1 MTMVEG
7 APLSQLLYRQAASNP
22 DLFNRLGGVGRPGGV
37 GPHPPPRLPFPL
49 PLTGGLFPRIPA
61 PFNLSGDGRPPP
73 PFPFPIH
80 PLSQFHGRPFPFPG
94 PPHFMPNFKSERD
107 VDADSESEDDKRRRS
122 RTNFSQWQ
130 LEELERVFQSCHYP
144 DVFMREQIAMKL
156 ELKESRISVWFQNR
170 RAKYRKKENTKKGPG
185 RPAHNAHPQTCSGEP
200 MTLEEM
206 TKKERERQEK
216 KLRKQLDKQQK
227 KLAQKGIHVDVAT
240 LKREYLAQ
248 RGLISK
254 DEEIDVVGDDGSE
267 SSFASHRKKLSAFTI
282 ESILSGMADIKDEDS
297 MSETGNLNTSFDDS
311 GSMEMRDFGGR
322 SPSPTTSTASSP
334 PTSPHMS
341 AVMAHHIRQ
350 YQASQ
355 QQQSSQHHGSFGR
368 VEDGSSNMNVG
379 PLASIIKPEPVE
391 HQLEN
396 QESLQVAQVGNE
408 DTEEEIEENG
418 SLTKSH
424 LPIQRPIP
432 LFSSHHL
439 PLYIREKLRAAAS
452 NMEQHQNSM
461 QQMQVENSQA
471 SNMMPAISSQQPSHL
486 TSANNMDHPQ
496 SLLPYHHPP
505 LGPLGLH
512 HPGLPSRPISPG
524 SLERMKREE
533 ENFTRRQQI
542 ESQTE
547 TSEKL
552 ALDSNKISNKMP
564 SDPSDPSLLTAINN
578 NNNNLELS
586 HAT

>member
-1 MTMVEG
+1 
-7 APLSQLLYRQAASNP
+7 
-22 DLFNRLGGVGRPGGV
+22 
-37 GPHPPPRLPFPL
+37 
-49 PLTGGLFPRIPA
+49 
-61 PFNLSGDGRPPP
+61 
-73 PFPFPIH
+73 
-80 PLSQFHGRPFPFPG
+80 
-94 PPHFMPNFKSERD
+94 
-107 VDADSESEDDKRRRS
+107 
-122 RTNFSQWQ
+122 
-130 LEELERVFQSCHYP
+130 
-144 DVFMREQIAMKL
+144 MREQIAMKL

-297 MSETGNLNTSFDDS
+297 LSETNLNTSFEE
-311 GSMEMRDFGGR
+311 GSMERDFAR

-355 QQQSSQHHGSFGR
+355 QQQQSNPQEGSFGR
-368 VEDGSSNMNVG
+368 VEDASNVSG
-379 PLASIIKPEPVE
+379 QLGSIIKPEPVE
-391 HQLEN
+391 HHLEN
-396 QESLQVAQVGNE
+396 HEALPQAN
-408 DTEEEIEENG
+408 EEEEEEENSLV

-452 NMEQHQNSM
+452 SMEQHSM
-461 QQMQVENSQA
+461 VENSQA
-471 SNMMPAISSQQPSHL
+471 SMMPASSQPHL
-486 TSANNMDHPQ
+486 TTANSMDHHHPQ

-524 SLERMKREE
+524 SLERMRHEE
-533 ENFTRRQQI
+533 SNNTRRQM

-547 TSEKL
+547 KL
-552 ALDSNKISNKMP
+552 PLDSNKMSLLEPSKMP
-564 SDPSDPSLLTAINN
+564 SDSDPSLLTAINN
-578 NNNNLELS
+578 NNNNVELQP
-586 HAT
+586 AT

>member
-22 DLFNRLGGVGRPGGV
+22 DLFNRLGGVGRPGSG

-61 PFNLSGDGRPPP
+61 PFNLGADPGRHPP

-94 PPHFMPNFKSERD
+94 PPHFLPNFKSERD
-107 VDADSESEDDKRRRS
+107 VDGDSESEDDKRRRS

-248 RGLISK
+248 RGIITK

-297 MSETGNLNTSFDDS
+297 LSETGNLNSSFEE
-311 GSMEMRDFGGR
+311 GVERDFAR

-355 QQQSSQHHGSFGR
+355 QQTSHQQGSFPR
-368 VEDGSSNMNVG
+368 VDDSSNAIQ
-379 PLASIIKPEPVE
+379 LANIIKPEPVE
-391 HQLEN
+391 HNVEN
-396 QESLQVAQVGNE
+396 QESL
-408 DTEEEIEENG
+408 
-418 SLTKSH
+418 
-424 LPIQRPIP
+424 
-432 LFSSHHL
+432 
-439 PLYIREKLRAAAS
+439 
-452 NMEQHQNSM
+452 
-461 QQMQVENSQA
+461 
-471 SNMMPAISSQQPSHL
+471 
-486 TSANNMDHPQ
+486 PQ
-496 SLLPYHHPP
+496 S
-505 LGPLGLH
+505 
-512 HPGLPSRPISPG
+512 
-524 SLERMKREE
+524 
-533 ENFTRRQQI
+533 Q
-542 ESQTE
+542 
-547 TSEKL
+547 
-552 ALDSNKISNKMP
+552 
-564 SDPSDPSLLTAINN
+564 
-578 NNNNLELS
+578 
-586 HAT
+586 

>member
-22 DLFNRLGGVGRPGGV
+22 DLFNRLGGVGRPGGGV

-49 PLTGGLFPRIPA
+49 PLSGGLFPRIPA
-61 PFNLSGDGRPPP
+61 PFNLGADGRPPP

-94 PPHFMPNFKSERD
+94 PAHFLPNFKSERD
-107 VDADSESEDDKRRRS
+107 VDGDSESEDDKRRRS

-206 TKKERERQEK
+206 SKKERERQEK

-248 RGLISK
+248 RGIISK
-254 DEEIDVVGDDGSE
+254 DEEIDVVGDDGSD

-297 MSETGNLNTSFDDS
+297 LSETNMNTSFEE
-311 GSMEMRDFGGR
+311 GMERDFAR

-355 QQQSSQHHGSFGR
+355 QQSSQHQGSFPR
-368 VEDGSSNMNVG
+368 VEDVSNVSNVNQ
-379 PLASIIKPEPVE
+379 LASIIKPEPVE
-391 HQLEN
+391 HHLEN
-396 QESLQVAQVGNE
+396 QECLIQSNA
-408 DTEEEIEENG
+408 DEEEGVEENG
-418 SLTKSH
+418 MVSLTKSH

-452 NMEQHQNSM
+452 SMEQHSM
-461 QQMQVENSQA
+461 VENS
-471 SNMMPAISSQQPSHL
+471 MMPASSHQQL
-486 TSANNMDHPQ
+486 ATGNNMDQHHPQ

-512 HPGLPSRPISPG
+512 HPALPSRPISPD
-524 SLERMKREE
+524 SLERMKQEE
-533 ENFTRRQQI
+533 SNTKRQL
-542 ESQTE
+542 EST
-547 TSEKL
+547 TDSEKL
-552 ALDSNKISNKMP
+552 GLESNKTSLDPNKLLLDSNKMP
-564 SDPSDPSLLTAINN
+564 LDSDPSLLTAINN
-578 NNNNLELS
+578 NNNNVELQ